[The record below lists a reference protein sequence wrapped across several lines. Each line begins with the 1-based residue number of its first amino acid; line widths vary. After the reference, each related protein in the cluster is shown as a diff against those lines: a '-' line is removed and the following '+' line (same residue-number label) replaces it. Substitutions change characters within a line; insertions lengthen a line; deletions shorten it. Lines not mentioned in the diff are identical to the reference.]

1 MALLHHY
8 DFVQCV
14 TLTPLYIL
22 YIGTYYLLN
31 IIGAERFVLMDEIA
45 QQFADILDNDPS
57 EELVLDD
64 QDVSWSLYK
73 LLN

>member
-1 MALLHHY
+1 M
-8 DFVQCV
+8 
-14 TLTPLYIL
+14 
-22 YIGTYYLLN
+22 
-31 IIGAERFVLMDEIA
+31 IGAERFVLMDEIA